1 MTILRISFAAL
12 SACAIALVG
21 CGGGDNDADRAKG
34 AIEAQPIHLDAEQA
48 SLAPGQVD
56 CGVENDL
63 WDKPAQVSGDRYSA
77 AVTQKGQNLKFADH
91 VLSGEPGYK
100 QAYVQVRGDFSMQVD
115 DVSSVRDGDESGTKI
130 ALVKASIKVPHAC
143 FPNPLPLMG
152 IKRGNF
158 SEGAPV
164 SFVIRVTPDG
174 WRVEKLI
181 H

>member
-1 MTILRISFAAL
+1 MRIAAISFAAL
-12 SACAIALVG
+12 TAIALVS
-21 CGGGDNDADRAKG
+21 CGGGDTDADRAKA
-34 AIEAQPIHLDAEQA
+34 AIEAQPVRLDAEQV
-48 SLAPGQVD
+48 SLGPGLVD

-63 WDKPAQVSGDRYSA
+63 WDKPVQVSGDRYTA
-77 AVTQKGQNLKFADH
+77 QLTQKGQDLKFADH
-91 VLSGEPGYK
+91 VLIGEPGYK
-100 QAYVQVRGDFSMQVD
+100 QAYVQIRGEFSLQVD
-115 DVSSVRDGDESGTKI
+115 DVSSVRDGDEAGTKI
-130 ALVKASIKVPHAC
+130 ALVKAGIKLSHAC

-174 WRVEKLI
+174 WRTEKLI